1 MYWTATHIY
10 LKDWQLLNENI
21 QTTKGLNYIF
31 LDYRHLLGTSTTT
44 YKYGRKNKIVQIPLK
59 RH

>member
-10 LKDWQLLNENI
+10 LKDWQLLNEDNI

-31 LDYRHLLGTSTTT
+31 LD
-44 YKYGRKNKIVQIPLK
+44 
-59 RH
+59 